1 MKRTPR
7 TTRWFAILALALGAA
22 CARPAAA
29 QDERALNQLRG
40 VDIDEHIGRT
50 LPLEL
55 QFTNDRGETV
65 SLGDYFGKGDSRP
78 VVLGLVYYK
87 CPVVCDI
94 FMAKT
99 AGMMGSIDYTPGTE
113 YRTLFFSFDPREST
127 DDAAH
132 AKELYFK
139 SFARPVTDSVRGGW
153 VYHTSDGETARQLA
167 DAVGFRYKQMPDGN
181 FTHPVCKFI
190 ITPDGKISRYL
201 YGYEQDPRDLKLA
214 ILEAAKGKLTPTV
227 GERIMA
233 FCYVFDPSVGKY
245 TLRALRVMQ
254 VGGGATLV
262 GLGVLIGLLFLG
274 ERARRRAARLISH
287 HAAGN
292 SDAHSGVRP

>member
-1 MKRTPR
+1 MNLLPL
-7 TTRWFAILALALGAA
+7 TTRWFAILAAALAVAA
-22 CARPAAA
+22 PRPAAA

-40 VDIDEHIGRT
+40 VDVEEHIGRT

-55 QFTNDRGETV
+55 QFTNDKGEKV
-65 SLGDYFGKGDSRP
+65 SLGDYFRKGDSRP

-94 FMAKT
+94 FMSKT

-113 YRTLFFSFDPREST
+113 YRTLLFSFDPREST
-127 DDAAH
+127 EDASH

-139 SFARPVTDSVRGGW
+139 SFAKPVTDSVRRGW
-153 VYHTSDGETARQLA
+153 VYHTSDAETARQLA

-214 ILEAAKGKLTPTV
+214 ILEAAEGKLTPTV
-227 GERIMA
+227 GERIIA

-262 GLGVLIGLLFLG
+262 GVGLLIGLLFLG
-274 ERARRRAARLISH
+274 ERARRRAAQLVSH
-287 HAAGN
+287 HAPGV
-292 SDAHSGVRP
+292 SGEHSGVRP

>member
-1 MKRTPR
+1 MTRHPR
-7 TTRWFAILALALGAA
+7 TSRLLALLTAVLGLATSA
-22 CARPAAA
+22 PA

-40 VDIDEHIGRT
+40 VDVDEHIGRT

-55 QFTNDRGETV
+55 QFTNDKGEKVT
-65 SLGDYFGKGDSRP
+65 LGDYFGKGDSRP

-113 YRTLFFSFDPREST
+113 YRTLLFSFDPREST
-127 DDAAH
+127 EDAAD

-139 SFARPVTDSVRGGW
+139 SFAKPVTDSVRAGW
-153 VYHTSDGETARQLA
+153 VYHTSDAETAKQLA

-201 YGYEQDPRDLKLA
+201 YGYDQDPRDLKLA
-214 ILEAAKGKLTPTV
+214 ILEAAQGKLTPTV

-233 FCYVFDPSVGKY
+233 FCYVFDPSMGKY
-245 TLRALRVMQ
+245 TLRAMRVMQ
-254 VGGGATLV
+254 VGGGATLI
-262 GLGVLIGLLFLG
+262 GLSVLIGLLFLG
-274 ERARRRAARLISH
+274 ERARRRAARLVSD
-287 HAAGN
+287 HAPGITGG
-292 SDAHSGVRP
+292 HSGVRP